1 MLKLKLQ
8 YFGHLMQKANSL
20 EKPLKLR
27 KTEGRRRRR
36 WQRKRWLD
44 GIFNSTDMS
53 MSKLWETVKGRE
65 AWCAAVHGVARSRT
79 WLGNLND
86 NNGIQSRPSLHRIS
100 IDWNCNDFKILW
112 WFSICEID
120 HQSRF
125 DAWDRSLRDSALG
138 QPWAMEWGG
147 RWERVSRW
155 GTHVHPWLIHINVW
169 QKPL

>member
-1 MLKLKLQ
+1 MHMNLGKLQ
-8 YFGHLMQKANSL
+8 EMV
-20 EKPLKLR
+20 R
-27 KTEGRRRRR
+27 
-36 WQRKRWLD
+36 D
-44 GIFNSTDMS
+44 
-53 MSKLWETVKGRE
+53 RE
-65 AWCAAVHGVARSRT
+65 AWHAAVHGVARSRT

-155 GTHVHPWLIHINVW
+155 GTHVHPWLIHVNVW
-169 QKPL
+169 EKPLQYCKVISLQLKNMLIKKPYICMVGRGGV